1 MIKIK
6 VIQLLSYSC
15 SSAAVSSAAGVMV
28 AAASA
33 GSKMS
38 YQQLEENINKWMSE
52 LEKQEQDFLEL
63 ATQVNAWDRL
73 LVENGEKVG

>member
-1 MIKIK
+1 
-6 VIQLLSYSC
+6 
-15 SSAAVSSAAGVMV
+15 MV

-73 LVENGEKVG
+73 LVETEKRSARV

>member
-1 MIKIK
+1 M
-6 VIQLLSYSC
+6 
-15 SSAAVSSAAGVMV
+15 
-28 AAASA
+28 AAAST

-38 YQQLEENINKWMSE
+38 YQQLEENINKLMSE

-73 LVENGEKVG
+73 LVENGEKVS

>member
-1 MIKIK
+1 M
-6 VIQLLSYSC
+6 
-15 SSAAVSSAAGVMV
+15 SSTAGVS

-33 GSKMS
+33 VVAPGSQMS

-52 LEKQEQDFLEL
+52 LEKQEQNFLEL

-73 LVENGEKVG
+73 LVENGEKVAKIV

>member
-1 MIKIK
+1 
-6 VIQLLSYSC
+6 
-15 SSAAVSSAAGVMV
+15 MV

-38 YQQLEENINKWMSE
+38 YQQLEENINKWMSD

>member
-1 MIKIK
+1 M
-6 VIQLLSYSC
+6 
-15 SSAAVSSAAGVMV
+15 SSAAGLTV
-28 AAASA
+28 ASA
-33 GSKMS
+33 STGSKMS

-73 LVENGEKVG
+73 LVENGEKVS